1 MLQCNNAALHQTGV
15 VAFNGE
21 IIMQNQMFDAYNE
34 LAQSSFEAMRKL
46 GEINMRATERLFQ
59 QQLDLTNTM
68 LETSAKGTEGATKAK
83 GYQELVS
90 SQAKLTQEYG
100 QEWLKNYR
108 SAIEVLTEAR
118 DSAAEVMDKQMQ
130 LASKNMQAAGETV
143 KKAAAKATA

>member
-1 MLQCNNAALHQTGV
+1 
-15 VAFNGE
+15 
-21 IIMQNQMFDAYNE
+21 MQNQMFDAYNE
-34 LAQSSFEAMRKL
+34 MAQSSFETMRKL

-68 LETSAKGTEGATKAK
+68 LETSAKGMEGTTKAK
-83 GYQELVS
+83 GYQELVA

-118 DSAAEVMDKQMQ
+118 DSAADVMDKQMQ
-130 LASKNMQAAGETV
+130 LASKNMQAAGENV

>member
-1 MLQCNNAALHQTGV
+1 
-15 VAFNGE
+15 
-21 IIMQNQMFDAYNE
+21 MQNQMFDAYNE
-34 LAQSSFEAMRKL
+34 MAQSSFETMRKL

-68 LETSAKGTEGATKAK
+68 LETSAKGMEGTTKAK
-83 GYQELVS
+83 GYQELVA

-118 DSAAEVMDKQMQ
+118 DSAADVMDKQMQ

>member
-1 MLQCNNAALHQTGV
+1 MLQCNNAAPHQTGV

-34 LAQSSFEAMRKL
+34 MAQSSFEAMRKL

-68 LETSAKGTEGATKAK
+68 LETSAKGMEGTTKAK
-83 GYQELVS
+83 GYQELVA

-118 DSAAEVMDKQMQ
+118 DSAADVMDKQMQ

>member
-1 MLQCNNAALHQTGV
+1 
-15 VAFNGE
+15 
-21 IIMQNQMFDAYNE
+21 MQNQMFDAYNE
-34 LAQSSFEAMRKL
+34 MAQSSFEAMRKL

-68 LETSAKGTEGATKAK
+68 LETSAKGMEGTTKAK
-83 GYQELVS
+83 GYQELVA

-118 DSAAEVMDKQMQ
+118 DSAADVMDKQMQ